1 MSLPLVSIVL
11 ATYNG
16 EKFIRQQLDSVI
28 NQTYHQLEIT
38 ISDDGSTDNT
48 WEILK
53 EYQVSDPRIRII
65 RNEKNLGY
73 TRNFEQAIQVTQGE
87 YVSFCDQDDVWIPEK
102 IEKMMRHIP
111 GFDLCFSDSELI
123 DENGSRL
130 NRQLS
135 DLKNVRA
142 YTNCLP
148 FVIGNC
154 VPGHACLIKRSTL
167 LQALPFP
174 DAFVYDWWLA
184 FFVCCAGKMIFL
196 DEPLVLYRQHTQNAV
211 AAVKVAGSKKVK
223 LTSDQKLDS
232 IRTRMK
238 IFSETAARF
247 NIPEREILENIAES
261 YHDFSWQNN
270 LRRSAIFFRK
280 RQELLAL
287 KKRSEWR
294 KFLFC
299 IKMFFTII

>member
-28 NQTYHQLEIT
+28 HQTYHQLEIT

-48 WEILK
+48 WDILK
-53 EYQVSDPRIRII
+53 EYQVSDSRIRIM

-73 TRNFEQAIQVTQGE
+73 TRNFERAIQITQGE
-87 YVSFCDQDDVWIPEK
+87 YVAICDQDDIWRPEK
-102 IEKMMRHIP
+102 IETLMRHIQ

-123 DENGSRL
+123 DENGSLL
-130 NRQLS
+130 NRKLS
-135 DLKNVRA
+135 DLKNVRT

-154 VPGHACLIKRSTL
+154 VPGHACLIRRSTL
-167 LQALPFP
+167 LRALPFP

-184 FFVCCAGKMIFL
+184 FFVCCAGKMTFL
-196 DEPLVLYRQHTQNAV
+196 DEPLVQYRQHTQNAV
-211 AAVKVAGSKKVK
+211 AAVKVAGSKKSK
-223 LTSDQKLDS
+223 QTKDQKLDS

-238 IFSETAARF
+238 IFSETAAQF
-247 NIPEREILENIAES
+247 NIPERAILENLTKS
-261 YHDFSWQNN
+261 YQDFTWRNN
-270 LRRSAIFFRK
+270 LRRSVIFFKMRE
-280 RQELLAL
+280 ELLAL
-287 KKRSEWR
+287 KKRSRWG
-294 KFLFC
+294 KILFC